1 MRKKHSLYILM
12 VCLGGLTLISCKQEL
27 EPQDSSPAQE
37 SVAPAQNQAPQASQ
51 VNSQPTPAQPTG
63 QQVAAAPVTVGK
75 GMNPAHGQP
84 GHRCDIAVGAP
95 LNSAPAQPQA
105 TQNKSFTVTPAQVGA
120 ANVKEIKGNT
130 AQLTSGSTKTAPG
143 MNPPHGQPGHRC
155 DIAVGA
161 PLNSTPTPT
170 PAVNATPA
178 PVNAVPAVLTPAAG
192 DTKAQ

>member
-1 MRKKHSLYILM
+1 MKKKHLLNILM
-12 VCLGGLTLISCKQEL
+12 LCLGGITLVSCKQEL

-37 SVAPAQNQAPQASQ
+37 SVAPAQNPALQTSQ
-51 VNSQPTPAQPTG
+51 VNTPPANVQPAP
-63 QQVAAAPVTVGK
+63 QQVAATPAAVGK

-105 TQNKSFTVTPAQVGA
+105 TQNKSFTVTPAQVGSA
-120 ANVKEIKGNT
+120 SVKEITGNT
-130 AQLTSGSTKTAPG
+130 AQLTAGNTKTAPG
-143 MNPPHGQPGHRC
+143 MNPPHGQAGHRC

-170 PAVNATPA
+170 PAANATPA

-192 DTKAQ
+192 TTKTE